1 MHPHLLLFCCLREE
15 KAVSDEEGCK
25 IVRQGDLGMLV
36 RGAALLQHELQQEML
51 QLGKDLFRPPPA
63 RGP

>member
-1 MHPHLLLFCCLREE
+1 MHPHLLVFCCLREE
-15 KAVSDEEGCK
+15 KEASDEDGGN
-25 IVRQGDLGMLV
+25 IVQQEDLAMLV
-36 RGAALLQHELQQEML
+36 RGAALLQHKLQQEVL